1 MIREK
6 FMLPFLLSELN
17 YSQMAFSSDNYAN
30 SLISLNLNYR
40 FSKAVRYQLRYG
52 KCIGIRCKIE

>member
-6 FMLPFLLSELN
+6 IMLPFLLSKLN
-17 YSQMAFSSDNYAN
+17 YRVKWHSH
-30 SLISLNLNYR
+30 LITMQILLSHR